1 MGVDR
6 YQPLHAHLRAGALG
20 VAGVPG
26 GMLGG
31 SGPGG
36 PQRRLLAT
44 LLEYVCYQDNEDV
57 QVEAIKLTLELSLRL
72 PNLVELLQQP
82 GSTSGTGE
90 AGTLLALRRG
100 YAIALRQSIFKA
112 AAADNLDDPTQLA
125 GADATDVRPALILR
139 LLLQNASLGSAPSLT
154 HLLMGYDVEPS
165 MSGLEES
172 LLLPRVEYSCLTIF
186 ERALLHQG
194 CFLARSKPK
203 LYSQMLNVMY
213 LLATTPVSSVPILE
227 YLSPKNNVLLVALKE
242 VLGQPL
248 PDTEQTYECAASLHQ
263 LSWIMR
269 LQALLLL
276 RLEHVESMRTVLS
289 ELLKLPGED
298 AEEEGGG
305 MVLTPVGRYTL
316 LEMLHVFSTLKLQE
330 PYLADIPAEERRLQA
345 EMSVNDVSVEAL
357 IAHPHVQSAL
367 GVHMRSDT
375 GDVLF
380 DVAALFPLLVQRY
393 EQYVARGGQT
403 GPAAAEAP
411 AAAIRGALRYVQ
423 HFNAYAL
430 LSGAQAA
437 VAEAWLQLTQ
447 IVFTRQ
453 YEQLAAV
460 LPHGPA
466 ERLLE
471 VLMASLEVTRRLLT
485 TVPGTNSDLS
495 PLMVNVARILLSKL
509 QEQAVVNVSMGQTA
523 DPLALVRA
531 PHRCHELLRLLLELL
546 ALSRRVQP
554 VRVQLYAALLQY
566 LQFCRGSKLSSTC
579 SPLVLEAVLQG
590 LGTAQAESRT
600 AATAAGPSSTPAL
613 TNGYADSTT
622 RQLALQ
628 GAAGSNGGEAAAAA
642 AAVTSTVV
650 ARLDAAQEAI
660 EQGNALLVNE
670 QGPVLVDIMARDALD
685 SSAPQLQQAVA
696 LHALAAL
703 VAAGAASPSALPTTT
718 PAAGLVAGSS
728 AGGSL
733 AGALYAHNVPQALL
747 AGLAG
752 VPQTLLAAHARGSRR
767 AVFVIEAQL
776 GLLLQLGQSGP
787 SPRVRQLAA
796 QSLSAL
802 QPLQHLA
809 GCRALDVEPEDPG
822 SVPGPVGSGQMDTLR
837 FRLQHLM
844 APTLRLVLAI
854 VAPLPESNAV
864 RHDARLFVGAHYRAL
879 DRVLREAA
887 SPGNFNWTPGD
898 SELEQAELVTSLLS
912 RLVPVWTELGPT
924 QGEGLRHA
932 LFRLALAFCC
942 LDTKSTSP
950 IVKSLHTLS
959 PHPGQASPNRT
970 ALVSRAL
977 RVASLRA
984 VLARFLRD
992 LVAHH
997 QHHPIQSGAPSGASL
1012 GDGHGGAGAPLRCL
1026 GPGPRPEY
1034 DPHTARPTLM
1044 LVRDMAEQA
1053 TVDAGAAL
1061 DELEGLLGLLRM
1073 PDRALDDATCAEK
1086 LVEYGPPGGAAAV
1099 AAAEDSAGLEGVSGA
1114 GGLGGLLARRRLAR
1128 HYLALASSQ
1137 LDTLLGKDLFIL
1149 EHSLAII
1156 VLHFVRYLPR
1166 PLSSAPGA
1174 AAGAAAAGGGV
1185 TQGAFQP
1192 SLGGSEEMLM
1202 DAAAAGLSATA
1213 GGQQQGEV
1221 GAGPQAAD
1229 AAALGSS
1236 ADLAYFVS
1244 RLQETCLHAE
1254 ELLGKVSDLAGG
1266 GPEQLA
1272 AAPAAVAGA
1281 GTAGSR
1287 HIHRLEGI
1295 DLMVRTLKSYCAS
1308 F

>member
-1 MGVDR
+1 
-6 YQPLHAHLRAGALG
+6 
-20 VAGVPG
+20 
-26 GMLGG
+26 
-31 SGPGG
+31 
-36 PQRRLLAT
+36 
-44 LLEYVCYQDNEDV
+44 
-57 QVEAIKLTLELSLRL
+57 
-72 PNLVELLQQP
+72 
-82 GSTSGTGE
+82 
-90 AGTLLALRRG
+90 
-100 YAIALRQSIFKA
+100 
-112 AAADNLDDPTQLA
+112 
-125 GADATDVRPALILR
+125 
-139 LLLQNASLGSAPSLT
+139 
-154 HLLMGYDVEPS
+154 MGYDVEPS

-186 ERALLHQG
+186 ERALLYQG

-203 LYSQMLNVMY
+203 LYSQMLNVIY
-213 LLATTPVSSVPILE
+213 LLATTPISSVPILE
-227 YLSPKNNVLLVALKE
+227 YLSPKNNPLLVNLKE

-269 LQALLLL
+269 
-276 RLEHVESMRTVLS
+276 
-289 ELLKLPGED
+289 
-298 AEEEGGG
+298 
-305 MVLTPVGRYTL
+305 
-316 LEMLHVFSTLKLQE
+316 LQE

-357 IAHPHVQSAL
+357 IAHPHVQTAL
-367 GVHMRSDT
+367 GIHMRSDT
-375 GDVLF
+375 GDILF

-393 EQYVARGGQT
+393 EQYVARGGQA

-411 AAAIRGALRYVQ
+411 ATAIRGALRYVQ

-447 IVFTRQ
+447 HFNAYVLLVGAPQ
-453 YEQLAAV
+453 AAV
-460 LPHGPA
+460 A
-466 ERLLE
+466 EAWLQLTQ
-471 VLMASLEVTRRLLT
+471 VTRRLLT

-509 QEQAVVNVSMGQTA
+509 QEQAVVNVSMGQSA

-554 VRVQLYAALLQY
+554 
-566 LQFCRGSKLSSTC
+566 
-579 SPLVLEAVLQG
+579 
-590 LGTAQAESRT
+590 
-600 AATAAGPSSTPAL
+600 
-613 TNGYADSTT
+613 
-622 RQLALQ
+622 
-628 GAAGSNGGEAAAAA
+628 
-642 AAVTSTVV
+642 
-650 ARLDAAQEAI
+650 
-660 EQGNALLVNE
+660 
-670 QGPVLVDIMARDALD
+670 
-685 SSAPQLQQAVA
+685 
-696 LHALAAL
+696 
-703 VAAGAASPSALPTTT
+703 
-718 PAAGLVAGSS
+718 
-728 AGGSL
+728 
-733 AGALYAHNVPQALL
+733 
-747 AGLAG
+747 
-752 VPQTLLAAHARGSRR
+752 TLLAAHARGSRR

-912 RLVPVWTELGPT
+912 RLVPVWAELGPT
-924 QGEGLRHA
+924 QAEGLRHA

-997 QHHPIQSGAPSGASL
+997 QHHPIQGGATSGASL

-1086 LVEYGPPGGAAAV
+1086 LVWGAAAV

-1128 HYLALASSQ
+1128 HYLALAASQ
-1137 LDTLLGKDLFIL
+1137 LDTLLGKDMFIL

-1166 PLSSAPGA
+1166 PLASAPGA
-1174 AAGAAAAGGGV
+1174 ASAAAGGGGGMA
-1185 TQGAFQP
+1185 QGAFQP

-1202 DAAAAGLSATA
+1202 DAAAASLSATG

-1221 GAGPQAAD
+1221 GAGPLSAD

-1272 AAPAAVAGA
+1272 GTPAATSGP
-1281 GTAGSR
+1281 GPTGSR
-1287 HIHRLEGI
+1287 HMLRLEGI